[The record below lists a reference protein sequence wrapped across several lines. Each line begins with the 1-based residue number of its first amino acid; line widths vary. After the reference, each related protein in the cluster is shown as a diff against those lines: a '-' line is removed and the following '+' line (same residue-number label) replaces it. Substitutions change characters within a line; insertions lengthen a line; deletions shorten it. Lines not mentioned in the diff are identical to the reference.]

1 MSMIP
6 CHECGKMKSDSSG
19 RCPHCGAR
27 HDYGSYAW
35 ALIITIVL
43 AGLLTM
49 IFKCGN

>member
-1 MSMIP
+1 MAMVK
-6 CHECGKMKSDSSG
+6 CRECGEMKSETAG

-35 ALIITIVL
+35 ALIIAIGL
-43 AGLLTM
+43 AALMSM